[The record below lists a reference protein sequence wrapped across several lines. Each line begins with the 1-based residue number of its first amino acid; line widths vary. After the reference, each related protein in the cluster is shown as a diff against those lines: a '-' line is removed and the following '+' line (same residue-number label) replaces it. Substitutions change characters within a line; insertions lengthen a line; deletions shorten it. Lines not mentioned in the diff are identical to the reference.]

1 MAKLKVKGTV
11 LEAAIASTTYAAI
24 AQVTSFNVSG
34 IETETYDSRTL
45 DGTAGVEYDSTGYV
59 EGGSVTFDLLYDP
72 ALAGHQDLTDL
83 AVAAHLTTAGAQRD
97 VNYKIKFANTASTEL
112 TFVGAGIG
120 VDITGEMSDGLRA
133 SVTIKCD
140 GCPVLPS

>member
-11 LEAAIASTTYAAI
+11 IEQASGTTYTAV
-24 AQVTSFNVSG
+24 AQATGFSISG

-45 DGTAGVEYDSTGYV
+45 DGTAGVEYDPTGYV

-72 ALAGHQDLTDL
+72 ALAGHQAITDL
-83 AVAAHLTTAGAQRD
+83 AVAAHLTTNGLPND
-97 VNYKIKFANTASTEL
+97 VNWKVKFANTASTEL
-112 TFVGAGIG
+112 TFVSSGIG
-120 VDITGEMSDGLRA
+120 VDITGDATDGLR
-133 SVTIKCD
+133 SSITLKCD

>member
-11 LEAAIASTTYAAI
+11 IEQASGTTYAAV
-24 AQVTSFNVSG
+24 AQVTGFSISG

-45 DGTAGVEYDSTGYV
+45 DGTAGVEYDPTGYV

-72 ALAGHQDLTDL
+72 ALSGHQAITDL
-83 AVAAHLTTAGAQRD
+83 AVAAHLTTNGLPND
-97 VNYKIKFANTASTEL
+97 VNWKVKFANTASTEL
-112 TFVGAGIG
+112 TFVSSGIS
-120 VDITGEMSDGLRA
+120 VDITGDATDGLR
-133 SVTIKCD
+133 SSITLKCD

>member
-11 LEAAIASTTYAAI
+11 IEQASGTTYTAV
-24 AQVTSFNVSG
+24 AQVTGFSISG

-45 DGTAGVEYDSTGYV
+45 DGTAGVEYDPTGFV

-72 ALAGHQDLTDL
+72 ALAGHQSITDL
-83 AVAAHLTTAGAQRD
+83 AVAAHLLTTGLPND
-97 VNYKIKFANTASTEL
+97 VNWKVKFANTSSTEL
-112 TFVGAGIG
+112 TFVSSGMG
-120 VDITGEMSDGLRA
+120 VDITGDASDGLR
-133 SVTIKCD
+133 SSITLKCD

>member
-11 LEAAIASTTYAAI
+11 IEQGSGTTYTAV
-24 AQVTSFNVSG
+24 AQVTGFSISG

-45 DGTAGVEYDSTGYV
+45 DGTVGVEYDPTGFT

-72 ALAGHQDLTDL
+72 ALAGHQAITDL
-83 AVAAHLTTAGAQRD
+83 AVAGHLTTNGLPND
-97 VNYKIKFANTASTEL
+97 VNWKVKFANTSSTEL
-112 TFVGAGIG
+112 TFVSSGIG
-120 VDITGEMSDGLRA
+120 VDITGDATDGLRA
-133 SVTIKCD
+133 SITLKCD